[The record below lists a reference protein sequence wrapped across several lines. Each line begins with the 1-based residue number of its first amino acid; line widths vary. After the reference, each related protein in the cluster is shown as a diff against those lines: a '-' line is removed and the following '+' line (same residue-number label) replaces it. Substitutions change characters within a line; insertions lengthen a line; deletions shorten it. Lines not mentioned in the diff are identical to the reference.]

1 MQAIRTRYHG
11 PTNSRG
17 SRIIAKCDGGSIAM
31 PYNHALNLD
40 ANHATAAQMLLD
52 RMNWSGIYYG
62 GSFENDYYWVVP
74 SAWVPVAS
82 IDTDQAEAA

>member
-17 SRIIAKCDGGSIAM
+17 SRIIAKCGAGSVTM

-40 ANHATAAQMLLD
+40 GNHAAAARLMLE
-52 RMNWSGIYYG
+52 RMGWTGIYNG
-62 GSFENDYYWVVP
+62 GQFEHDYYWVVP
-74 SAWVPVAS
+74 SAWEPVAS
-82 IDTDQAEAA
+82 IDGEKVAA